1 MDPYK
6 PNAAPREIAQF
17 PTDLTADFVTISHFH
32 PDHSNINGVGGNPKA
47 FIQPG
52 TYQGGGVKI
61 TGYEGDHGLVNNV
74 PSGENT
80 VYVFEIGD
88 IKIAHIGAEGVISQ
102 TEILAAIEGADIITF
117 DADGAEE
124 HPVAEMLDQLKQS
137 HVRTIILTHYSYSE
151 NNRYYGAPTLDNFL
165 NMLPVDQLVVREDES
180 EIRVTDSM
188 PEQVLVM
195 TPLALSMQ
203 E

>member
-1 MDPYK
+1 
-6 PNAAPREIAQF
+6 
-17 PTDLTADFVTISHFH
+17 
-32 PDHSNINGVGGNPKA
+32 
-47 FIQPG
+47 
-52 TYQGGGVKI
+52 
-61 TGYEGDHGLVNNV
+61 
-74 PSGENT
+74 
-80 VYVFEIGD
+80 
-88 IKIAHIGAEGVISQ
+88 
-102 TEILAAIEGADIITF
+102 
-117 DADGAEE
+117 
-124 HPVAEMLDQLKQS
+124 
-137 HVRTIILTHYSYSE
+137 VRTIILTHYSYSE